1 MTIKHNYIAYLGC
14 VVDGMS
20 IVFHISKFGTK
31 CNDKHSLC
39 FFFINIQALAIGE
52 YKQYLF
58 FHTLDTLQCTSY
70 RVQSFKAITSFMR
83 LIHKSVCFG
92 YPTNTKG
99 YTASISRMLYAQWNK
114 FKDRQA

>member
-1 MTIKHNYIAYLGC
+1 MQWQAHAY
-14 VVDGMS
+14 V
-20 IVFHISKFGTK
+20 
-31 CNDKHSLC
+31 

-70 RVQSFKAITSFMR
+70 RVQSFKVITSFMR

-92 YPTNTKG
+92 YPKNTKG
-99 YTASISRMLYAQWNK
+99 YTASISRILYFHAQWNK
-114 FKDRQA
+114 IKDRQA

>member
-1 MTIKHNYIAYLGC
+1 MTKKHNYIAYLGC

-20 IVFHISKFGTK
+20 IVFHISKLGTT
-31 CNDKHSLC
+31 CNDKHMPK
-39 FFFINIQALAIGE
+39 ALAIGE

-92 YPTNTKG
+92 YPKNTKG
-99 YTASISRMLYAQWNK
+99 YTASISRMLYVQAQ
-114 FKDRQA
+114 